1 MKTSPENKTHIVFL
15 AIYEMK
21 NSWVTASQI
30 SAFCVFAPEVLRR
43 RKRQDGTPGT
53 LIAEACRSLYLKGLI
68 EKRKASGFFNE
79 YKLTEKGIAE
89 AERLKQQKEQ
99 HS

>member
-1 MKTSPENKTHIVFL
+1 MKTSPENKTHIVLL

-21 NSWVTASQI
+21 DYWVTASQI
-30 SAFCVFAPEVLRR
+30 AAFCIFAPEVLRR
-43 RKRQDGTPGT
+43 RKRQNGPCGT
-53 LIAEACRSLYLKGLI
+53 LIAQSCHSLYIKGLI
-68 EKRKASGFFNE
+68 EKRKAKVFLNE

-99 HS
+99 HG